1 MNKVIKILLS
11 AVIVSLSAL
20 LVPLEE
26 HSENSKTESVAV
38 QKMSHIIGNNFE
50 NVIEE
55 QPISI
60 NFDINT
66 AIEERNQKMI
76 EIESIADKKDWF
88 IAYKEII
95 DEYSY
100 IIDPTETIYDYFTE
114 EEIALICRVVETEC
128 YDQNFDSKCN
138 VASVVLNRV
147 RQGGEF
153 GNSVTEVITK
163 KNQFAYERENITE
176 STILSI
182 MYVYEIG
189 DTTDGCI
196 AFRSDQC
203 PQEWYGWKYM
213 FTDNVGHNFY
223 K

>member
-1 MNKVIKILLS
+1 MNKVIKIWLS

-20 LVPLEE
+20 LVPLEG

-50 NVIEE
+50 NVTEK

-66 AIEERNQKMI
+66 VIEEINQRMI

-100 IIDPTETIYDYFTE
+100 IIDPPETIYDYLTE

-128 YDQNFDSKCN
+128 YDQDFDSKCN

-163 KNQFAYERENITE
+163 KNQFAYGRENITE
-176 STILSI
+176 STILSV
-182 MYVYEIG
+182 MFVFEIG

-203 PQEWYGWKYM
+203 PQEWYGWEYM
-213 FTDNVGHNFY
+213 FTDDIGHNFY